1 MSVAVLGAAGTIAPA
16 IVRDLA
22 ESDEVV
28 GMTLLDLD
36 GARAQA
42 VAEAHG
48 GGKATARSADAR
60 AVDELAAGLSGVDVL
75 VNTASYRVNLDA
87 MRACLKAG
95 CTYLDLGGLYWV
107 TGRQLELGPEFER

>member
-1 MSVAVLGAAGTIAPA
+1 MLDVDEREVSVAVLGAAGTIAPA

-22 ESDEVV
+22 ASDEV
-28 GMTLLDLD
+28 
-36 GARAQA
+36 
-42 VAEAHG
+42 
-48 GGKATARSADAR
+48 
-60 AVDELAAGLSGVDVL
+60 AAGLSGVDVL
-75 VNTASYRVNLDA
+75 VNTVSYRINLDA